1 MLVLF
6 IAAAIAQQPARD
18 KALLHPHVEQIVAE
32 KEQEQEQ
39 ALRRLLSLGGSAEEQ
54 AEVTAR
60 LAAVL
65 RARGL
70 SLSIRAQ
77 AEADQGDEVSAGRDR
92 ATVAAVRAEAIA
104 RYRELLKKYPAAPRL
119 DEALFFLADILQ
131 DSSRDQEAV
140 AAARAGK
147 PEAPRDEFAQIFGA
161 EAGRKMLEQYG
172 KLLFETGRDPEAQL
186 VHRQL
191 LEIHGDIAAAAL
203 DRTRLLVLAQ
213 RSGRRT
219 ELLREAKLLTETFL
233 RVKKNAAP
241 GDEAFE
247 EASRIAEETLR
258 NPAVQLH

>member
-140 AAARAGK
+140 AAAR
-147 PEAPRDEFAQIFGA
+147 
-161 EAGRKMLEQYG
+161 
-172 KLLFETGRDPEAQL
+172 
-186 VHRQL
+186 
-191 LEIHGDIAAAAL
+191 
-203 DRTRLLVLAQ
+203 
-213 RSGRRT
+213 
-219 ELLREAKLLTETFL
+219 EL
-233 RVKKNAAP
+233 VKKYPRPPATSFSVSISSTRPNWPRRCTSIAP
-241 GDEAFE
+241 PPKCP
-247 EASRIAEETLR
+247 ETR
-258 NPAVQLH
+258 SIPTRSTRRPGAGSIKAPSSTP